1 MTTQTLGLI
10 GSGEI
15 GSTLARLAVA
25 AGLDVVLSNSRSP
38 QTLAGLVAELGGHA
52 RAATPADAARAGD
65 LVMACLPLKAY
76 DQLPAAALAGKTV
89 IDAMN
94 YYPPRD
100 GRIAGLDAGAL
111 TSSGLVQRHLTGC
124 HVVKAFNNI
133 EFRSLLT
140 LARPSGAPDRSALP
154 IAGDDA
160 AAKAQ
165 VAQLLDTLGY
175 DPVDI
180 GTLADSWRSE
190 FGTPVFVQPYLAA
203 WQDGMSQEDA
213 QHGFSETQGIPVSV
227 DRVRELA
234 NMASPAPKKNA
245 ASNRAHPTVR

>member
-38 QTLAGLVAELGGHA
+38 QTLAGLVAEIGGHA

-76 DQLPAAALAGKTV
+76 GQPPAAALAGK
-89 IDAMN
+89 
-94 YYPPRD
+94 
-100 GRIAGLDAGAL
+100 
-111 TSSGLVQRHLTGC
+111 
-124 HVVKAFNNI
+124 
-133 EFRSLLT
+133 
-140 LARPSGAPDRSALP
+140 
-154 IAGDDA
+154 
-160 AAKAQ
+160 
-165 VAQLLDTLGY
+165 
-175 DPVDI
+175 
-180 GTLADSWRSE
+180 
-190 FGTPVFVQPYLAA
+190 PYLAA
-203 WQDGMSQEDA
+203 WRDGMSQEDA

-234 NMASPAPKKNA
+234 NMAH
-245 ASNRAHPTVR
+245 RG